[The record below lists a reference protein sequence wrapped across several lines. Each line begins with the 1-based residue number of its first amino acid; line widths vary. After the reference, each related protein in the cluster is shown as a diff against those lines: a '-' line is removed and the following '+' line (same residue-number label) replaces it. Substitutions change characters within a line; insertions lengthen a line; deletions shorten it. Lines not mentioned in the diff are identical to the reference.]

1 MKEAPRRA
9 LAHAPGELVE
19 LGRFDIPGVA
29 AQRRVR
35 AYLPARRPRRLA
47 PRPLLGLVDG
57 QNVFDD
63 EGSFAGGWRAHRAV
77 DRYAARR
84 ANPPVIVAI
93 DHGHDARIDELA
105 PFRHGAR
112 GGGADD
118 FVGWIAGTLVP
129 AARAA
134 LHLSPEARD
143 TILGGSSLGGLA
155 ALYGHY
161 RFPEVFGGALSMS
174 PSLWFGRD
182 EVFEFVSRQR
192 LPWASRVYLD
202 AGAREGGGQMLA
214 AASRMADHLAARGY
228 ARDRLRFT
236 ADRRG
241 AHNEAAWR
249 RRLPGALRFLYG

>member
-1 MKEAPRRA
+1 M
-9 LAHAPGELVE
+9 LV
-19 LGRFDIPGVA
+19 LF
-29 AQRRVR
+29 
-35 AYLPARRPRRLA
+35 
-47 PRPLLGLVDG
+47 DG

-63 EGSFAGGWRAHRAV
+63 EGSFAGGWRAHHAV

-93 DHGHDARIDELA
+93 DHGHAARIHELS
-105 PFRHGAR
+105 PFRHGER
-112 GGGADD
+112 GGGAED
-118 FVGWIAGTLVP
+118 FVGWIARELMASV
-129 AARAA
+129 RAE
-134 LHLSPEARD
+134 LHLSPEPRG
-143 TILGGSSLGGLA
+143 TIIGGSSLGGLA
-155 ALYGHY
+155 ALYAHY

-182 EVFEFVSRQR
+182 EVFEFVSRQGV
-192 LPWASRVYLD
+192 PWTSKVYLD

-214 AASRMADHLAARGY
+214 VTSRMAQHLTERGY
-228 ARDRLRFT
+228 ARDRLRFK